1 MKPFF
6 TRDDLSSFD
15 VRHIDSDTGKPL
27 DVGGE
32 PELLEVLNEKVQPV
46 LERLAELEAANE
58 NNGIV
63 YVKPDVFCVDTME
76 HEHLRKR
83 LAAAEKAL
91 RFYANEKIGK
101 E

>member
-46 LERLAELEAANE
+46 LERLERYEIVEKAVKELNE
-58 NNGIV
+58 
-63 YVKPDVFCVDTME
+63 K
-76 HEHLRKR
+76 LRTQ

>member
-6 TRDDLSSFD
+6 TRNDLSSFD

-46 LERLAELEAANE
+46 LERLA
-58 NNGIV
+58 
-63 YVKPDVFCVDTME
+63 
-76 HEHLRKR
+76 
-83 LAAAEKAL
+83 AAEEAL
-91 RFYANEKIGK
+91 KLIAAPKRSDGTYNRGREACEELARAYFASHGEHGDKP
-101 E
+101 